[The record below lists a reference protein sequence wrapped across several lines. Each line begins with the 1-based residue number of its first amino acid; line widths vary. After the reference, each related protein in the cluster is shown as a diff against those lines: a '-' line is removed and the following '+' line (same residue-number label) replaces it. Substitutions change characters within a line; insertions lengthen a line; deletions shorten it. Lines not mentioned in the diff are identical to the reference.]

1 MFAAT
6 QKRSKV
12 VSLMKNVNVSKEV
25 SLYISPSFNKK
36 ENTEN

>member
-36 ENTEN
+36 ENKEN

>member
-6 QKRSKV
+6 QTRSKV
-12 VSLMKNVNVSKEV
+12 VPLMKNVNLSKEV
-25 SLYISPSFNKK
+25 SLYISPFFNKK